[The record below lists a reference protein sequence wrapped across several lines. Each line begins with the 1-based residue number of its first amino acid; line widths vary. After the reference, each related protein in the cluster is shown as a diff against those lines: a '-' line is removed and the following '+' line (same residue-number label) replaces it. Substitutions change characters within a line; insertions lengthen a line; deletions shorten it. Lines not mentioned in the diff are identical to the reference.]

1 MWLVKNRMAKLKAS
15 KKLIGMEPIWREHYH
30 NQAIKI
36 QRIIRGNWG
45 RARYKTFIEGMLREK
60 VDIPRSIKIQKR
72 WRGTVGRK
80 IAKRKRYERR
90 CQLLLQRVCR
100 AFVHRIWA
108 AQMAQ
113 ARLEIDSATAI
124 QRIVRGRIDRMLVE
138 YVRYARWYEEKF
150 IPAVIKTQS
159 VVRAFRAKI
168 FVKRML
174 LEIRS
179 ANICQNAWRTLQARR
194 EMLRRWKAAREKY
207 IYDTAAVIQKC
218 QETACKSQISALKLI
233 NRGRILYAARVIIRA
248 GKHISTPSA
257 CSSY

>member
-1 MWLVKNRMAKLKAS
+1 M
-15 KKLIGMEPIWREHYH
+15 
-30 NQAIKI
+30 
-36 QRIIRGNWG
+36 
-45 RARYKTFIEGMLREK
+45 
-60 VDIPRSIKIQKR
+60 
-72 WRGTVGRK
+72 GRK

-194 EMLRRWKAAREKY
+194 EMLRRWKAAREN
-207 IYDTAAVIQKC
+207 IYTTLLQSYKKMSGDC
-218 QETACKSQISALKLI
+218 LQESNIPPLNSLTGGGFCTLRESSF
-233 NRGRILYAARVIIRA
+233 GP